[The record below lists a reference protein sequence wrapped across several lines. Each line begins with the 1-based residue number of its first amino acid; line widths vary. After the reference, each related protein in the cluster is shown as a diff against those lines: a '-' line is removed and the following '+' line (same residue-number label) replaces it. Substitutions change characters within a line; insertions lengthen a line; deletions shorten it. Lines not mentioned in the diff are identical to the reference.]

1 MIGGTLL
8 IIHQQTMFST
18 NATQIPVQYTTGD
31 YSVRLNLNFGEGKDS
46 EVYKNETE
54 RKNFKD
60 NYNIEVYE
68 SGEGDDYSKG
78 YRVVTNEGPLVIKV
92 GDISIS
98 GKDDYNYDY
107 AIGFAVD
114 NSMPEYTTDMSTTPY
129 NIERDGTL
137 WTIPANKGDSYKFD
151 QNPNAKYQWMAKRA
165 MDIGY
170 EPTEEELELGMEKT
184 SENTGLIYITFMVF
198 KKPRHVEV
206 TRGISRGISRGA
218 TRGISR
224 GATRG
229 GDQMESDAA
238 RFGYGNEA
246 NSASKKSDFE
256 YAGNTE
262 RYVMPVRLRIN
273 KKSVNS
279 DINCSQ
285 HLKGASVNTLRRQ
298 TMTVPF

>member
-1 MIGGTLL
+1 MICGALL

-18 NATQIPVQYTTGD
+18 NATQIPVEYTTGD

-78 YRVVTNEGPLVIKV
+78 YRVVTNEGPLVIKL

-107 AIGFAVD
+107 AVGFAVD
-114 NSMPEYTTDMSTTPY
+114 NSMPEYTTDMSTIPY

-170 EPTEEELELGMEKT
+170 EPTEEELKLGMEKT
-184 SENTGLIYITFMVF
+184 SENTGLIYLTFMVF

-206 TRGISRGISRGA
+206 TRGISRGA
-218 TRGISR
+218 TRGITRGITR

-262 RYVMPVRLRIN
+262 RYVLPVRLRIN
-273 KKSVNS
+273 KKAANS

>member
-1 MIGGTLL
+1 MICGALL

-18 NATQIPVQYTTGD
+18 NATQIPVEYTTGD

-78 YRVVTNEGPLVIKV
+78 YRVVTNEGPLVIKL
-92 GDISIS
+92 GNISIS
-98 GKDDYNYDY
+98 GRDDYNYDY
-107 AIGFAVD
+107 AVGFAVD

-137 WTIPANKGDSYKFD
+137 WTIPANNGESYKFD
-151 QNPNAKYQWMAKRA
+151 QNPNAKYQWVAKRA

-170 EPTEEELELGMEKT
+170 EPTEEELKLGMEKT
-184 SENTGLIYITFMVF
+184 SENTGLIYLTFMVF

-206 TRGISRGISRGA
+206 TRGA
-218 TRGISR
+218 TR

-285 HLKGASVNTLRRQ
+285 NLKGASVNTLRRQ

>member
-1 MIGGTLL
+1 
-8 IIHQQTMFST
+8 MFST
-18 NATQIPVQYTTGD
+18 NATQIPVEYTTSD

-46 EVYKNETE
+46 EIYKNENE
-54 RKNFKD
+54 RKMFAD
-60 NYNIEVYE
+60 NYTVEVYE
-68 SGEGDDYSKG
+68 SGEGDNYTKG
-78 YRVVTNEGPLVIKV
+78 YRVVTNEGPLVIKL
-92 GDISIS
+92 GNISIV

-107 AIGFAVD
+107 AVGFAVD
-114 NSMPEYTTDMSTTPY
+114 NSLPEYTTEMSTIPY

-137 WTIPANKGDSYKFD
+137 WTIPANDGNSYNFD
-151 QNPNAKYQWMAKRA
+151 QNPNGRYQWVAKRA

-184 SENTGLIYITFMVF
+184 SEATGLIYLTFMVF

-206 TRGISRGISRGA
+206 TRGVTRSVTRGA
-218 TRGISR
+218 TRGVTR

-246 NSASKKSDFE
+246 STSSRKSDFE
-256 YAGNTE
+256 YAENTE
-262 RYVMPVRLRIN
+262 RYVLPIRLRIN
-273 KKSVNS
+273 KKSATS
-279 DINCSQ
+279 EINCSQ
-285 HLKGASVNTLRRQ
+285 HLKGANVNTLRRQ

>member
-1 MIGGTLL
+1 MICGALL

-18 NATQIPVQYTTGD
+18 NATQIPVEYTTGD

-137 WTIPANKGDSYKFD
+137 WTIPANNGDSYKFD
-151 QNPNAKYQWMAKRA
+151 QNPHAKYQWMAKRA

-170 EPTEEELELGMEKT
+170 EPTEEELKLGMEKT

-206 TRGISRGISRGA
+206 TRGAYSWYLSWYL
-218 TRGISR
+218 SWCY
-224 GATRG
+224 
-229 GDQMESDAA
+229 SWW
-238 RFGYGNEA
+238 
-246 NSASKKSDFE
+246 
-256 YAGNTE
+256 
-262 RYVMPVRLRIN
+262 
-273 KKSVNS
+273 
-279 DINCSQ
+279 
-285 HLKGASVNTLRRQ
+285 
-298 TMTVPF
+298 

>member
-1 MIGGTLL
+1 MIGGALL

-18 NATQIPVQYTTGD
+18 NATQIPVEYTTGD

-107 AIGFAVD
+107 AVGFAVD
-114 NSMPEYTTDMSTTPY
+114 NSMPEYTTDMSTIPY
-129 NIERDGTL
+129 NIDRDGTL
-137 WTIPANKGDSYKFD
+137 WTIPANNGDSYKFD

-170 EPTEEELELGMEKT
+170 EPTEEELKLGMEKT

-198 KKPRHVEV
+198 KKPRQVEV
-206 TRGISRGISRGA
+206 TRGISRGISRG
-218 TRGISR
+218 T
-224 GATRG
+224 TRG

>member
-1 MIGGTLL
+1 
-8 IIHQQTMFST
+8 MFST
-18 NATQIPVQYTTGD
+18 NATQIPVEYTTGD
-31 YSVRLNLNFGEGKDS
+31 YNVNFNLNFGEGKDS
-46 EVYKNETE
+46 EIYKNENE
-54 RKNFKD
+54 RKRFTD
-60 NYNIEVYE
+60 NYTIEVYE
-68 SGEGDDYSKG
+68 SGEGDNYTKG
-78 YRVVTNEGPLVIKV
+78 YRVVTNEGPLVIKL
-92 GDISIS
+92 GNISIV

-107 AIGFAVD
+107 AVGFALD
-114 NSMPEYTTDMSTTPY
+114 NNMPEYSTERSTIPY

-137 WTIPANKGDSYKFD
+137 WTIPANDGNSYNFD
-151 QNPNAKYQWMAKRA
+151 QNPNGRYQWVAKRA

-184 SENTGLIYITFMVF
+184 SEGTGLIYLTFMVF

-206 TRGISRGISRGA
+206 TRGVTRGA
-218 TRGISR
+218 TRGITRGATR

-262 RYVMPVRLRIN
+262 RYVLPVRLRIN
-273 KKSVNS
+273 KKAANS